1 MITGIV
7 EMIVG
12 VTVEGIVVGTG
23 NIRVR
28 GNMQHHARITGGMRR
43 VGRGKNPGN
52 LGLMVGTDECKSK
65 VQIEEKYWV
74 SVVYLMQMQVVTE
87 V

>member
-7 EMIVG
+7 E
-12 VTVEGIVVGTG
+12 VTVVVNVGRGRT
-23 NIRVR
+23 IRGR

-43 VGRGKNPGN
+43 VGTGKNPGN

-65 VQIEEKYWV
+65 VESEEKYWG

-87 V
+87 E